1 MMAGKTASSPNQL
14 ISPAMREIQ
23 ARHASLAADLPLLSA
38 RSGGGIIALVAVVLA
53 GSLGALAVLSADSS
67 EPLLLTAMAFL
78 ATLGVFF
85 LFGLAAGHIR
95 IAEPS
100 SDAQL
105 FRALARN
112 FEDGLCITTLE
123 GRRVYTNK
131 VFDEL
136 VGPVEY
142 DHVSALESLV
152 AGEPQAAEAL
162 FRLARAAGLGENRT
176 EEFRLRTVTGAHR
189 QSRWFRLSVMRLELE
204 RKGAG
209 TPLVLWRMVDITDQR
224 RREAEATRA
233 LEATLGFYEA
243 MPLGLIVASEDAGIE
258 HLNGTLA
265 TWLGLSASSLAR
277 GLVLTDIVSG
287 DGAMLLRALA
297 RDATD
302 GARRIDL
309 DLVREDGRSW
319 PATLL
324 VVPRS
329 SEGGFLAAVLERIA
343 DEEPGA
349 RGSTAEVRFGR
360 FFQSAPF
367 GIATVT
373 ADGRINRANAAFARL
388 VLDGKAGR
396 ADMALDVLTR
406 NVDAE
411 RRAQVETALEDALSG
426 KANIQPLEITV
437 GEQREFTRRVFF
449 STLARGSASEAAV
462 LYVIDATELKALER
476 QFAQSQKMEA
486 VGKLAG
492 GVAHDFNNVLTAII
506 GYSDLLLQTH
516 RPSDPAY
523 KNIMN
528 IKTSANRAAGLVRQ
542 LLAFSRRQTLQP
554 EVLQVN
560 ETLTETAVMLRQTI
574 GEKIELKVV
583 PGRELWYVKADR
595 SQLQSVIV
603 NLAVN
608 ARDAMPDGGQ
618 LTFRSR
624 NVTERE
630 SQRLQPQT
638 LPVGEYVLIEV
649 EDTGHGMPPEVQAK
663 IFEPFFTTK
672 SVGKGTGLG
681 LAMVYGIVKQT
692 GGYIFVHSTPG
703 EGTTF
708 RIFLPR
714 HFVDAEGELELANG
728 KAKKES
734 HSDLTGAGRV
744 LLVEDEDAVRSFA
757 LEALKRQGYEVLE
770 ASSGA
775 EAIDMV
781 REAVKPIDIVISDV
795 IMPEMDGPTMY
806 KLLRETNPGLK
817 IIFMSGYPDDAF
829 KNSLDSEEPFAFLQK
844 PFSLAKLAAKVKE
857 ELGR

>member
-1 MMAGKTASSPNQL
+1 MSAGKSVYPQNQL
-14 ISPAMREIQ
+14 VFPIMREIE
-23 ARHASLAADLPLLSA
+23 ARHEPFAAEVPLLSA
-38 RSGGGIIALVAVVLA
+38 RSGGGIIALVLVVLA
-53 GSLGALAVLSADSS
+53 GSLGAFTLLSAESS
-67 EPLLLTAMAFL
+67 EPLLLTLMAFL

-85 LFGLAAGHIR
+85 LFGLVAGYVR
-95 IAEPS
+95 IAEQPS
-100 SDAQL
+100 DSRL

-112 FEDGLCITTLE
+112 FEDGLCITNLE
-123 GRRVYTNK
+123 GRRVYSNR

-136 VGPVEY
+136 VGPSEY

-162 FRLARAAGLGENRT
+162 FRLARAASRGESRT
-176 EEFRLRTVTGAHR
+176 EEFRLRSVSNGQR
-189 QSRWFRLSVMRLELE
+189 QSRWFRLSVMRLDMG
-204 RKGAG
+204 RKSEGA
-209 TPLVLWRMVDITDQR
+209 PYVLWRLMDITDQR

-233 LEATLGFYEA
+233 LEASLSFYEA
-243 MPLGLIVASEDAGIE
+243 MPIGLMVASEDATIE

-277 GLVLTDIVSG
+277 GLVLTDIISG

-297 RDATD
+297 RDATN
-302 GARRIDL
+302 GAGRIDL

-324 VVPRS
+324 VVPRG
-329 SEGGFLAAVLERIA
+329 EGGFLAAVLERLA

-349 RGSTAEVRFGR
+349 KGSTAEVRFAR

-388 VLDGKAGR
+388 VLDGKAGK

-406 NVDAE
+406 NIDSE
-411 RRAQVETALEDALSG
+411 RRAQVQTALEKAIAG

-437 GEQREFTRRVFF
+437 GESREFTRRVFF
-449 STLARGSASEAAV
+449 STLARGSADEAAV
-462 LYVIDATELKALER
+462 LYVIDTTELKALEQ

-560 ETLTETAVMLRQTI
+560 EVLTETAVMLRPTI
-574 GEKIELKVV
+574 GEKIDLKVE
-583 PGRELWYVKADR
+583 PGRDLWYVKADR
-595 SQLQSVIV
+595 SQLQSVLV

-618 LTFRSR
+618 LIIRSR

-638 LPVGEYVLIEV
+638 LPMGEYVLIEV

-672 SVGKGTGLG
+672 SMGKGTGLG

-714 HFVDAEGELELANG
+714 HFVDAETEAELANG
-728 KAKKES
+728 KAKKERQA
-734 HSDLTGAGRV
+734 DLTGAGRV

-757 LEALKRQGYEVLE
+757 VEALKRQGYEVLE

-781 REAVKPIDIVISDV
+781 KEADKPIDIVISDV
-795 IMPEMDGPTMY
+795 IMPEMDGPSMY
-806 KLLRETNPGLK
+806 KELRKTNPKLK
-817 IIFMSGYPDDAF
+817 IIFMSGYADDAF
-829 KNSLDSEEPFAFLQK
+829 KNAMDPDERFAFLQK
-844 PFSLAKLAAKVKE
+844 PFSLAQLAAKVKE